1 MSTPPVNPYR
11 PPSATVADIREPGPD
26 LQFRVPGAR
35 VDAGRGAGWIS
46 EGWALF
52 KLAPLLWIVAMII
65 IFAVSFLIGLLPF
78 LGSIANF
85 LLGPV
90 FMVGMLA
97 FAHGLASGEE
107 ADVGKLF
114 IGFREKTGPLVTLG
128 ALYLGMLILVG
139 IVAVGVL
146 LATVGLGAF
155 SLADPEQVVSS
166 LIAGGAVLGV
176 LLALLVFL
184 ALVALVFSAYWYAP
198 ALVFYAGLSPVEALK
213 ESFAATWRNWLPLLV
228 YGILCVLVMLLG
240 TLALL
245 VGLIV
250 AMPVLTASYYASF
263 RDVFGRK

>member
-11 PPSATVADIREPGPD
+11 PPSSTVADIREPGPE
-26 LQFRVPGAR
+26 LLFRVPGVQ

-52 KLAPLLWIVAMII
+52 KLAPLMWIVAMII
-65 IFAVSFLIGLLPF
+65 LFAVSFLIGLVPF
-78 LGSIANF
+78 LGNIANF

-107 ADVGKLF
+107 PDVGKLF

-128 ALYLGMLILVG
+128 ALYLGMLVLVT
-139 IVAVGVL
+139 IVAVGVV
-146 LATVGLGAF
+146 LATVGMSAF
-155 SLADPEQVVSS
+155 SSADPEQVMSS
-166 LIAGGAVLGV
+166 LIAGGAVLGL

-184 ALVALVFSAYWYAP
+184 VLVALVFSAYWYAP
-198 ALVFYAGLSPVEALK
+198 ALVFYAGLSPVDALK

-228 YGILCVLVMLLG
+228 YGILAALVMVLG

-250 AMPVLTASYYASF
+250 AMPVVSASYYAGF
-263 RDVFGRK
+263 RDVFARK